1 MVSGLISFAL
11 PHLPAVSG
19 ATVPSL
25 PSSSLIPRAAPPD
38 LGWRGCGALVVALVV
53 LAGCESPA
61 PRRHSSPPPPT
72 PVAPAPPPPPPVPE
86 TPPVRVSS
94 AAEVR
99 GCSLLGNLGSLGPRL
114 GESNDAS
121 IARTRA
127 ELLAKARRDGA
138 THLVWGNANFPY
150 APASSV
156 ARSYRCAR

>member
-11 PHLPAVSG
+11 PDAPAVSG
-19 ATVPSL
+19 GTVPL
-25 PSSSLIPRAAPPD
+25 PPFSPHCPRAARP
-38 LGWRGCGALVVALVV
+38 LRRWFGGAAVLLALLV

-61 PRRHSSPPPPT
+61 PRRPPHPPAPPPA
-72 PVAPAPPPPPPVPE
+72 APSPPPPPPVPE
-86 TPPVRVSS
+86 APPVRVSS

-114 GESNDAS
+114 GESNEAS
-121 IARTRA
+121 LARTRA

>member
-1 MVSGLISFAL
+1 MVSGLLPLAL
-11 PHLPAVSG
+11 PHAAAVSRS
-19 ATVPSL
+19 AAQP
-25 PSSSLIPRAAPPD
+25 PHRPRSGPCAGGHGD
-38 LGWRGCGALVVALVV
+38 GWPGGGALVVALAL

-61 PRRHSSPPPPT
+61 PRRPPHAPAPVVVSPPPAP
-72 PVAPAPPPPPPVPE
+72 PAPEP
-86 TPPVRVSS
+86 PPVRVSS
-94 AAEVR
+94 AAEVK

-114 GESNDAS
+114 GESNEAS

-138 THLVWGNANFPY
+138 THLVWGDANFPY

>member
-1 MVSGLISFAL
+1 MVSGLISLAL
-11 PHLPAVSG
+11 PHHPAVSG
-19 ATVPSL
+19 GTVPPL
-25 PSSSLIPRAAPPD
+25 PSSPVPPRAAPHR
-38 LGWRGCGALVVALVV
+38 LGWRGCGALVVALLV

-61 PRRHSSPPPPT
+61 PRRQPSPPT
-72 PVAPAPPPPPPVPE
+72 PAPAAPAPTPPPPVPE

>member
-1 MVSGLISFAL
+1 M
-11 PHLPAVSG
+11 
-19 ATVPSL
+19 
-25 PSSSLIPRAAPPD
+25 
-38 LGWRGCGALVVALVV
+38 
-53 LAGCESPA
+53 
-61 PRRHSSPPPPT
+61 
-72 PVAPAPPPPPPVPE
+72 PVPVPE

-94 AAEVR
+94 ATEVR

-114 GESNDAS
+114 GESNEAS

-138 THLVWGNANFPY
+138 THLVWGDANFPY